1 MKTNAYIYMQVA
13 LVYDH
18 AFWEGP
24 EHRDI
29 YGLLNEANKFESLD
43 QKDYRERRGRFYLL
57 WNCIPTTGRPV
68 LMALMAGEAAHSAES
83 TSDESLVREVTG
95 RLAKMFPHATI
106 PQPIETIV
114 TRWKRDPFARGSY
127 SYVGPQTQSGDY
139 DVMARPVGPL
149 LFAGEA
155 TCGTHPA
162 TVHGA
167 YLSGLRAA
175 ADVIN
180 DFLGP
185 VEAPEKISTGK
196 IQPDL
201 PLVDVP
207 VKKVKIKPSVA
218 WELVPVQPLPT
229 PPPTIFTSRDKEE
242 IEQYEASIIGA
253 ILSEVGERPLKPTVA
268 GVNPFLLYQKDHWY
282 NCKAECEALKQQN
295 TGKPDAKASREEIR
309 IHLGQKWRNLSEEV
323 KAPYQTLA
331 QASRD
336 QTGERTADYKDRV
349 AKWDADAVR
358 IREEYVK
365 NNAPPEAS
373 RGKFSSA
380 SYKTPIELGAARK
393 GRKVNYA
400 EEDEGMAGT

>member
-1 MKTNAYIYMQVA
+1 PA
-13 LVYDH
+13 
-18 AFWEGP
+18 
-24 EHRDI
+24 
-29 YGLLNEANKFESLD
+29 
-43 QKDYRERRGRFYLL
+43 
-57 WNCIPTTGRPV
+57 
-68 LMALMAGEAAHSAES
+68 
-83 TSDESLVREVTG
+83 
-95 RLAKMFPHATI
+95 
-106 PQPIETIV
+106 ETIV

-127 SYVGPQTQSGDY
+127 SYVGPKTQSGDY

-149 LFAGEA
+149 VFAGEA

-175 ADVIN
+175 ADVT
-180 DFLGP
+180 DDLLGP
-185 VEAPEKISTGK
+185 LKAPEKISTGR
-196 IQPDL
+196 IQPEL
-201 PLVDVP
+201 PLAEVP
-207 VKKVKIKPSVA
+207 IKKAKIKPSVA
-218 WELVPVQPLPT
+218 WELVPIKPLPT

-309 IHLGQKWRNLSEEV
+309 IHLGHKWRNLPEEE
-323 KAPYQTLA
+323 KAPYQTTA

-365 NNAPPEAS
+365 NNTPPDAS
-373 RGKFSSA
+373 RGKFLST
-380 SYKTPIELGAARK
+380 SYKTPIELGSARK

-400 EEDEGMAGT
+400 EDDDAMAGI